1 MKHVYEKP
9 LFDVVYLVT
18 PSFDSIPG
26 FITFRQTVRWKTRT
40 GWHRQQ
46 TESTTHF
53 FISPVTS
60 PTEMYQNLRYEV
72 VSDGDVAV
80 VTIDRPDARNAVD
93 RQTAEE
99 LSDAWERFDNG
110 DAHVGILTGSGGT
123 FCAGA
128 DLKKMDLR
136 DDGDGYLGMSR
147 RRVSKPTVAAV
158 EGYCVAG
165 GLELALWCDLR
176 VAGEGATFGC
186 FERRYGVP
194 LVDGGTQRLP
204 RVVGLGRAL
213 EMIETGREVG
223 AEEAHDWGLVNEVAA
238 EREALDTALETA
250 ERIASFPQDTLRAY
264 RASVYDG
271 LGRSPEDGMRTEAW
285 HGSRVMDTAEEGARR
300 FSEGDG
306 ED

>member
-1 MKHVYEKP
+1 MYEN
-9 LFDVVYLVT
+9 LSYELV
-18 PSFDSIPG
+18 DDI
-26 FITFRQTVRWKTRT
+26 
-40 GWHRQQ
+40 
-46 TESTTHF
+46 
-53 FISPVTS
+53 
-60 PTEMYQNLRYEV
+60 
-72 VSDGDVAV
+72 AV
-80 VTIDRPDARNAVD
+80 VTIDRPGARNAVD
-93 RQTAEE
+93 RRTAEE
-99 LSDAWERFDNG
+99 LADAWERFDDG
-110 DAHVGILTGSGGT
+110 EAKVGVLTGAGGT

-128 DLKKMDLR
+128 DLKKMDLE
-136 DDGDGYLGMSR
+136 DEGDGYLGMSR

-176 VAGEGATFGC
+176 VAAEGATFGC

-213 EMIETGREVG
+213 EMIETGRPVD
-223 AEEAHDWGLVNEVAA
+223 AEEAHDWGLVNEVA
-238 EREALDTALETA
+238 EKGEALDAALETA
-250 ERIASFPQDTLRAY
+250 GRIASFPQDTLRAD

-271 LGRSPEDGMRTEAW
+271 LGRSPEDGMRSEAW

-300 FSEGDG
+300 FSEDA

>member
-1 MKHVYEKP
+1 
-9 LFDVVYLVT
+9 
-18 PSFDSIPG
+18 
-26 FITFRQTVRWKTRT
+26 
-40 GWHRQQ
+40 
-46 TESTTHF
+46 
-53 FISPVTS
+53 
-60 PTEMYQNLRYEV
+60 MYQNLRYEV

-80 VTIDRPDARNAVD
+80 ITIDRPDARNAVD

-238 EREALDTALETA
+238 EGEALDTALETA
-250 ERIASFPQDTLRAY
+250 ERIASFPQDTLRAD

>member
-1 MKHVYEKP
+1 MYEN
-9 LFDVVYLVT
+9 LSYELV
-18 PSFDSIPG
+18 DDI
-26 FITFRQTVRWKTRT
+26 
-40 GWHRQQ
+40 
-46 TESTTHF
+46 
-53 FISPVTS
+53 
-60 PTEMYQNLRYEV
+60 
-72 VSDGDVAV
+72 AV
-80 VTIDRPDARNAVD
+80 VTIDRPGARNAVD
-93 RQTAEE
+93 RRTAEE
-99 LSDAWERFDNG
+99 LADAWERFDDG
-110 DAHVGILTGSGGT
+110 EAKVGVLTGAGGT

-128 DLKKMDLR
+128 DLKKMDLE
-136 DDGDGYLGMSR
+136 DEGDGYLGMSR

-176 VAGEGATFGC
+176 VAAEGATFGC

-213 EMIETGREVG
+213 EMIETGRPVD
-223 AEEAHDWGLVNEVAA
+223 AEEAHDWGLVNEVA
-238 EREALDTALETA
+238 EEGEALDAALETA
-250 ERIASFPQDTLRAY
+250 GRIASFPQDTLRAD

-271 LGRSPEDGMRTEAW
+271 LGRSPEDGMRSEAW

-300 FSEGDG
+300 FSEDA